1 MAISTALRETK
12 LENNKFQNVLHHQ
25 QEVMAN
31 EFIYVLNF
39 HFQRNT
45 HFQERLD
52 IFLEKP
58 EGKINLL
65 LVRLFYQ

>member
-1 MAISTALRETK
+1 MIVFDSLHISHVLMAISTALRETK

-45 HFQERLD
+45 HFEDRLD
-52 IFLEKP
+52 IFP
-58 EGKINLL
+58 
-65 LVRLFYQ
+65 